1 MFRIRHILAIV
12 VTLCAAGALC
22 WYVFARPVSRHFD
35 VDRAVYPVKGID
47 LSAHNG
53 AVDFDSVAADSVT
66 FVYLKATEGI
76 DFCDSRFD
84 VNFRAARA
92 AGLKVGA
99 YHYFRFNTDGARQAE
114 HFMTTIGDRN
124 PDLPLAIDVEAWG
137 NTASVD
143 DNAVVSELAA
153 MIEMLEHKGWRV
165 MIYTNKNG
173 YRRFVEDK
181 FTTVD
186 LWICSLSGVP
196 DPDLPWNFW
205 QHSHKGHVRGITGDV
220 DLNTVRQ

>member
-1 MFRIRHILAIV
+1 MFRIRHILAII
-12 VTLCAAGALC
+12 VTLCAAGALY
-22 WYVFARPVSRHFD
+22 WHIFVRPRSHHFD
-35 VDRAVYPVKGID
+35 VDRTEYPVKGID

-53 AVDFDSVAADSVT
+53 VVDFDSVAADSVE

-84 VNFRAARA
+84 ANFRAARD

-114 HFMTTIGDRN
+114 HFMATIGDRD
-124 PDLPLAIDVEAWG
+124 PDLPLAIDVEIYG
-137 NTASVD
+137 NAASHD
-143 DNAVVSELAA
+143 DAAVVNELAA
-153 MIEMLEHKGWRV
+153 MIEMLEHHGWRV

-196 DPDLPWNFW
+196 DEGLPWNYW
-205 QHSHKGHVRGITGDV
+205 QHSHRGRVRGINGDV
-220 DLNTVRQ
+220 DLNTLR